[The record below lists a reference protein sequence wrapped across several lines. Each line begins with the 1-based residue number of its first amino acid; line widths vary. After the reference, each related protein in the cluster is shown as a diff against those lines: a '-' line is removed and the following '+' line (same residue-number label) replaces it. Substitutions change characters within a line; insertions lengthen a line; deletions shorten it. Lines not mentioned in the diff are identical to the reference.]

1 MANAGRKTKPLP
13 TVKWFLPLLLKIN
26 PVKLSTRLLA
36 PRVLANFYIAIDAV
50 IANKIRS
57 LLTALGIIF
66 GVAAVIAMLA
76 IGNGAQQEILNQIKL
91 VGVNN
96 IVIKP
101 IIEQKEEKLNEQA
114 GGKKEKKKF
123 SPGLTIRDVNSI
135 KKTIPGLTRISP
147 EIILNSH
154 VIRNGV
160 RRSAKLVGVEPS
172 YFEIY
177 DFQLVDGQMFSA
189 EHMTLGG
196 PVCIIGSS
204 LKSKFFPT
212 ENPVGKSI
220 KVGPHWLTI
229 IGVLK
234 ERLVTQSSISKLG
247 IRDFNMDVYAPL
259 QTVLIRYENRD
270 LVTTEAIRLAN
281 MRSRGMV
288 IINDNSASEESEEEK
303 KNYHQLDRLV
313 IQVDETTRM
322 QTTAEVLSRL
332 LTRRHYE
339 VVDFEI
345 EIPELLLKQQQRT
358 NDIFNYVLGAIA
370 GISLLVGGIGIMNIM
385 LASVLERIKEIGL
398 RLSIGAQKND
408 IIQQFLFEAVM
419 ISVSGGIIGVVLGVT
434 MASIVSVMAGIP
446 TIVSFTSILLSF
458 GVAATV
464 GLIFGI
470 APARKA
476 ASQDP
481 IASLRYE

>member
-1 MANAGRKTKPLP
+1 VAFR
-13 TVKWFLPLLLKIN
+13 F
-26 PVKLSTRLLA
+26 KLITPRLLA
-36 PRVLANFYIAIDAV
+36 NLYIAIDAV
-50 IANKIRS
+50 VANKVRS

-76 IGNGAQQEILNQIKL
+76 IGNGAQEEILNQIKL

-114 GGKKEKKKF
+114 SGKKDKKKF
-123 SPGLTIRDVNSI
+123 SPGLTIRDVNNI
-135 KKTIPGLTRISP
+135 KATIPGLMRLSP
-147 EIILNSH
+147 EIILQTN

-160 RRSAKLVGVEPS
+160 RRSAKLVGVEPT
-172 YFEIY
+172 YFEMY
-177 DFQLVDGQMFSA
+177 DFQLSEGQMFNPDQLR
-189 EHMTLGG
+189 LGS
-196 PVCIIGSS
+196 PVCIIGSAV
-204 LKSKFFPT
+204 KSRFFPT
-212 ENPVGKSI
+212 ENPVGKGI

-229 IGVLK
+229 VGVMK
-234 ERLVTQSSISKLG
+234 ERLVSQNSISKLG
-247 IRDFNMDVYAPL
+247 IRDFNMDIYAPL
-259 QTVLIRYENRD
+259 QSVLIRYENRD
-270 LVTTEAIRLAN
+270 LITAEALRLAA
-281 MRSRGMV
+281 MRSRGN
-288 IINDNSASEESEEEK
+288 IFFSGSDTGESEQDK

-313 IQVDETTRM
+313 IQVEETSKM
-322 QTTAEVLSRL
+322 QTTAEILSRL
-332 LTRRHYE
+332 LSRKHYD

-398 RLSIGAQKND
+398 RLSIGAQKSD
-408 IIQQFLFEAVM
+408 VIQQFLFEAVM
-419 ISVSGGIIGVVLGVT
+419 ISVSGGVIGVVLGIS
-434 MASIVSVMAGIP
+434 MAFVVSAVAGIP
-446 TIVSFTSILLSF
+446 TIISFASIVLSF

-470 APARKA
+470 APARRA
-476 ASQDP
+476 ANQDP

>member
-1 MANAGRKTKPLP
+1 MTIKNRY
-13 TVKWFLPLLLKIN
+13 F
-26 PVKLSTRLLA
+26 S
-36 PRVLANFYIAIDAV
+36 PRVLANIYIAIDAV
-50 IANKIRS
+50 IANRVRS

-96 IVIKP
+96 IVVKP
-101 IIEQKEEKLNEQA
+101 IIEQKEENLNEQA
-114 GGKKEKKKF
+114 NGKKEKKKF
-123 SPGLTIRDVNSI
+123 SPGLTIRDVHSI
-135 KKTIPGLTRISP
+135 RTTIPGLSRVSP
-147 EIILNSH
+147 EIILNTY
-154 VIRNGV
+154 VIRNGI
-160 RRSAKLVGVEPS
+160 RRSAKLVGVEPT

-177 DFQLVDGQMFSA
+177 DFQLAEGQMFNA
-189 EHMTLGG
+189 EQMKLGA
-196 PVCIIGSS
+196 PVCIIGSA
-204 LKSKFFPT
+204 LRGRFFPT
-212 ENPVGKSI
+212 ENPIGKSI

-229 IGVLK
+229 VGVMR
-234 ERLVTQSSISKLG
+234 ERLVSESSISKLG

-259 QTVLIRYENRD
+259 QSVLIRYENRD
-270 LVTTEAIRLAN
+270 LITSEALRLAA

-288 IINDNSASEESEEEK
+288 FNSSGESDAESELEK

-313 IQVDETTRM
+313 IQVDETTRL
-322 QTTAEVLSRL
+322 QSTAEILSRML
-332 LTRRHYE
+332 ARKHYE

-398 RLSIGAQKND
+398 RLSIGAQKSD
-408 IIQQFLFEAVM
+408 IVQQFLFEAVM
-419 ISVSGGIIGVVLGVT
+419 ISVSGGLIGVVLGVT
-434 MASIVSVMAGIP
+434 MAFVVSTVANIP
-446 TIVSFTSILLSF
+446 TIVSFSSIVLSF

>member
-1 MANAGRKTKPLP
+1 
-13 TVKWFLPLLLKIN
+13 
-26 PVKLSTRLLA
+26 VKLLSAFFSPRLLA
-36 PRVLANFYIAIDAV
+36 NLLLAIDAV
-50 IANKIRS
+50 LANKVRS

-101 IIEQKEEKLNEQA
+101 IIEQKEEKLEET
-114 GGKKEKKKF
+114 GGKTDKKKF
-123 SPGLTIRDVNSI
+123 SPGLTVRDVASI
-135 KKTIPGLTRISP
+135 QSTIPGLATISP
-147 EIILNSH
+147 EILLNTNI
-154 VIRNGV
+154 IRNGV
-160 RRSAKLVGVEPS
+160 RRSAKLVGVEPT
-172 YFEIY
+172 YFDIY
-177 DFQLVDGQMFSA
+177 DFQLFEGQMFN
-189 EHMTLGG
+189 EEQRKLGAA
-196 PVCIIGSS
+196 VCIIGYGI
-204 LKSKFFPT
+204 KSRFFPT
-212 ENPVGKSI
+212 ENPIGKSI
-220 KVGPHWLTI
+220 KVGSHWLTI
-229 IGVLK
+229 VGVLR
-234 ERLVTQSSISKLG
+234 ERMVSQASISKLG

-259 QTVLIRYENRD
+259 QSVLIRYENRD
-270 LVTTEAIRLAN
+270 LITAEALRKAA

-288 IINDNSASEESEEEK
+288 IINGNSNQEEEADS

-313 IQVDETTRM
+313 IQVSETEKL
-322 QTTAEVLSRL
+322 QSTAEILSRL
-332 LTRRHYE
+332 LARKHYD
-339 VVDFEI
+339 VIDFEI

-398 RLSIGAQKND
+398 RLAIGAQKTD
-408 IIQQFLFEAVM
+408 VVQQFLFEAMM
-419 ISVSGGIIGVVLGVT
+419 ISIGGGLIGVVLGVSL
-434 MASIVSVMAGIP
+434 AFIVSAVAAIP
-446 TIVSFTSILLSF
+446 TIITFSSILLSF

-470 APARKA
+470 APARRA

>member
-1 MANAGRKTKPLP
+1 MK
-13 TVKWFLPLLLKIN
+13 LL
-26 PVKLSTRLLA
+26 SRFFSQRLLA
-36 PRVLANFYIAIDAV
+36 NLFIAIEAV
-50 IANKIRS
+50 IANRVRS

-96 IVIKP
+96 IAIKP
-101 IIEQKEEKLNEQA
+101 IIEQKEEKLDDQS
-114 GGKKEKKKF
+114 GQKDKKKF
-123 SPGLTIRDVNSI
+123 SPGLTIRDVHSI
-135 KKTIPGLTRISP
+135 QKTIPGLVRISP
-147 EIILNSH
+147 EILLNTH
-154 VIRNGV
+154 IIRNGI
-160 RRSAKLVGVEPS
+160 RRSAKLVGVETA
-172 YFEIY
+172 YFDIY
-177 DFQLVDGQMFSA
+177 DFQLAEGLYFSSEQLRMGA
-189 EHMTLGG
+189 
-196 PVCIIGSS
+196 PVCIIGSAI
-204 LKSKFFPT
+204 KSRFFPT
-212 ENPVGKSI
+212 ENAIGKSI

-229 IGVLK
+229 VGVLR
-234 ERLVTQSSISKLG
+234 ERLVSENSISKLG

-259 QTVLIRYENRD
+259 QSVLIRYENRD
-270 LVTTEAIRLAN
+270 LITSEALRMAA

-288 IINDNSASEESEEEK
+288 IITNGNGSEEDELAS

-313 IQVDETTRM
+313 IQVEETALM
-322 QTTAEVLSRL
+322 QPTAEILSRL
-332 LTRRHYE
+332 LSRKHYE

-358 NDIFNYVLGAIA
+358 NNIFNYVLGAIA

-398 RLSIGAQKND
+398 RLSLGARKSD
-408 IIQQFLFEAVM
+408 VVQQFLFESVM
-419 ISVSGGIIGVVLGVT
+419 ISVSGGLIGVILGIALAFV
-434 MASIVSVMAGIP
+434 VSTVANIP
-446 TIVSFTSILLSF
+446 TIISFSSILLSF

-481 IASLRYE
+481 ITSLRYE